1 MKNDRMFDSLRFL
14 FNDRL
19 LPLLCV
25 AVLLMGCDRG
35 PAPVNQPSMN
45 ASDAG
50 SDAVDEYDTNQDG
63 QIAGEELQKAPALL
77 AALPRL
83 DTNSDGGVSA
93 DEIASRVKAWQQ
105 MGTGLTSFGFTVT
118 LDGSPLTE
126 ATVTFEPES
135 FLGDEIKPASC
146 VTDFFGGGGAT
157 IAKEDRPAPTSPPGM
172 HLGLY
177 KVRISK
183 IVGGKET
190 IPAKYNSQT
199 VLGQEVTN
207 EITNSRIVYELT
219 SK

>member
-1 MKNDRMFDSLRFL
+1 MCNSAKFFL
-14 FNDRL
+14 SGCF
-19 LPLLCV
+19 LPLPCI
-25 AVLLMGCDRG
+25 AVFLSGCDRG
-35 PAPVNQPSMN
+35 PARVNQPRID

-50 SDAVDEYDTNQDG
+50 SSAIEQYDTNQDG

-83 DTNSDGGVSA
+83 DANSDGGVSA
-93 DEIASRVKAWQQ
+93 EEIASRVKAWQQ

-183 IVGGKET
+183 IGGGKET
-190 IPAKYNSQT
+190 IPAKYNTQT